1 MSKEESELVIANE
14 PETGENT
21 MYIIPSNLSSLKYL
35 SSNSFDFCLIK
46 DCPVTSLTS
55 LSLSQIFRVMKYEG
69 RVEILVS
76 QPITVMQELD
86 SKQIEAHCEHVGF
99 ENIATEDA
107 VYTDKKNGKEFP
119 TVVVV
124 CNKPKRNRDEGNNG
138 NIQMIVIKSTSSY
151 NKNKK
156 YGK

>member
-1 MSKEESELVIANE
+1 MKKMSKEESELIIAKE
-14 PETGENT
+14 PEIGENT
-21 MYIIPSNLSSLKYL
+21 MYIIPMNLSSLKFI

-55 LSLSQIFRVMKYEG
+55 LFLSQIFRVMKYQA
-69 RVEILVS
+69 RVEILIS
-76 QPITVMQELD
+76 QPIKVMQELD

-124 CNKPKRNRDEGNNG
+124 CNKPNRS
-138 NIQMIVIKSTSSY
+138 K
-151 NKNKK
+151 
-156 YGK
+156 

>member
-1 MSKEESELVIANE
+1 MSKEESELIITNS
-14 PETGENT
+14 PEADENT
-21 MYIIPSNLSSLKYL
+21 MYILPSNLSSLKFL
-35 SSNSFDFCLIK
+35 SSNTFDFCLIK
-46 DCPVTSLTS
+46 DCPVGSLTS
-55 LSLSQIFRVMKYEG
+55 LTLSQIFRVMKYES
-69 RVEILVS
+69 RIEILIS
-76 QPITVMQELD
+76 QPMSVMQKLD

-124 CNKPKRNRDEGNNG
+124 CNKPNRTRDIKNN
-138 NIQMIVIKSTSSY
+138 NIYKSKNVY
-151 NKNKK
+151 MKNNNKK

>member
-1 MSKEESELVIANE
+1 MEKNFLLWSWCVINRIDLNKMKKMSKEESELIIAKE
-14 PETGENT
+14 PEIGENT
-21 MYIIPSNLSSLKYL
+21 MYIIPTNLSSLKFI

-55 LSLSQIFRVMKYEG
+55 LFLSQIFRVMKYQA
-69 RVEILVS
+69 RVEILIS
-76 QPITVMQELD
+76 QPIKVMQELD

-124 CNKPKRNRDEGNNG
+124 CNKPNRS
-138 NIQMIVIKSTSSY
+138 K
-151 NKNKK
+151 
-156 YGK
+156 

>member
-1 MSKEESELVIANE
+1 MAKEESELIISNE
-14 PETGENT
+14 PEIGENT
-21 MYIIPSNLSSLKYL
+21 MYIIPSNLSSLKFI

-55 LSLSQIFRVMKYEG
+55 LCLSQIFRVMKYQA
-69 RVEILVS
+69 RVEILIS

-124 CNKPKRNRDEGNNG
+124 CNKPNRTRDVENNKL
-138 NIQMIVIKSTSSY
+138 IKSKNVY
-151 NKNKK
+151 MKNNNKK

>member
-1 MSKEESELVIANE
+1 MKKMSKEESELIIAKE
-14 PETGENT
+14 PEIGENT
-21 MYIIPSNLSSLKYL
+21 MYIIPTNLSSLKFI

-55 LSLSQIFRVMKYEG
+55 LFLFQIFRVMKYHA
-69 RVEILVS
+69 RVEILIS
-76 QPITVMQELD
+76 QPIKVMQELD

-124 CNKPKRNRDEGNNG
+124 CNKPNRS
-138 NIQMIVIKSTSSY
+138 K
-151 NKNKK
+151 
-156 YGK
+156 

>member
-1 MSKEESELVIANE
+1 MSKEESELIIAKE
-14 PETGENT
+14 PEIGENT
-21 MYIIPSNLSSLKYL
+21 MYIIPTNLSSLKFI

-55 LSLSQIFRVMKYEG
+55 LFLSQIFRVMKYQA
-69 RVEILVS
+69 RVEILIS
-76 QPITVMQELD
+76 QPIKVMQELD

-107 VYTDKKNGKEFP
+107 VYTDKKNRKEFP

-124 CNKPKRNRDEGNNG
+124 CNKPNRTRDVKNN
-138 NIQMIVIKSTSSY
+138 NMIKSKNVY
-151 NKNKK
+151 MKNNNKK

>member
-1 MSKEESELVIANE
+1 MSKEESELIISNE
-14 PETGENT
+14 PEIGENT
-21 MYIIPSNLSSLKYL
+21 MYVIPSNLSSLKFI

-55 LSLSQIFRVMKYEG
+55 LFLSQIFRVMKYQA
-69 RVEILVS
+69 RVEILIS
-76 QPITVMQELD
+76 QPIKVMQELD

-124 CNKPKRNRDEGNNG
+124 CNKPNRSRDFEENSQG
-138 NIQMIVIKSTSSY
+138 IKSNNIY
-151 NKNKK
+151 MKNKNKK
-156 YGK
+156 YVK